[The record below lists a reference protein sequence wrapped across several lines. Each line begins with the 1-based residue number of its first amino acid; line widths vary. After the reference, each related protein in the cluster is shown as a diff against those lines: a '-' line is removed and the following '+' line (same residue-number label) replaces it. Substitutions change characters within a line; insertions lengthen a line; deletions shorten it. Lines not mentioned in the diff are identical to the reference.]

1 MWWLWIWIPSLG
13 IHYSYAQNHKIE
25 IFRYVYLTWN
35 IETSTNIVP
44 VLGAIQA
51 DLTYRVYNISRSNWM
66 FKHPWD
72 SWNRM
77 QFIVQARSPPATSRR
92 PKAEGLRTRAK
103 RAAWTRSV
111 FVSKWI
117 HPEGPEVYSFRS
129 VCISIESKD
138 RNKRYL
144 WFKGR
149 SLEF

>member
-1 MWWLWIWIPSLG
+1 MIILTCDGYEYEFPPWVSTTVM
-13 IHYSYAQNHKIE
+13 HRNHKIE

-77 QFIVQARSPPATSRR
+77 QFYSTSSKPTCDK
-92 PKAEGLRTRAK
+92 PKAEGRRPENASEASSMDPKCIILGVNSSRRA
-103 RAAWTRSV
+103 RSV
-111 FVSKWI
+111 FIPKCLHLNWV
-117 HPEGPEVYSFRS
+117 
-129 VCISIESKD
+129 
-138 RNKRYL
+138 KRQ
-144 WFKGR
+144 
-149 SLEF
+149 E